1 MKTFGGPVLFLDRS
15 DINTDEIIPAKY
27 LTENSREALGPFI
40 LEDLKLPGFDP
51 GRDAAGKGAI
61 VTRGNFGCGSSREH
75 APWVLEA
82 NGINIVIG
90 ESFARIFRQNM
101 YNCGMIAAEL
111 PQTVLDEIFRDFA
124 NRETTLAVDIM
135 AGTLTFRT
143 YRLEKDAPPF
153 ARTNFELDITTGTLV
168 FKTDI
173 LEKTVPFTLRG
184 FERTLVESGGWVEY
198 AASRY

>member
-1 MKTFGGPVLFLDRS
+1 MKIFGGAVLFLDRS

-27 LTENSREALGPFI
+27 LTENSKESLRPFI

-51 GRDAAGKGAI
+51 RRDTAGKGTI

-90 ESFARIFRQNM
+90 ESFARIFKQNM

-111 PQTVLDEIFRDFA
+111 PVDVLDKIFSDFTGRDT
-124 NRETTLAVDIM
+124 EMAVDI
-135 AGTLTFRT
+135 RT
-143 YRLEKDAPPF
+143 GILAFKSDGIEKA
-153 ARTNFELDITTGTLV
+153 
-168 FKTDI
+168 
-173 LEKTVPFTLRG
+173 VPFTLTG
-184 FERTLVESGGWVEY
+184 FERDLVESGGWVAY